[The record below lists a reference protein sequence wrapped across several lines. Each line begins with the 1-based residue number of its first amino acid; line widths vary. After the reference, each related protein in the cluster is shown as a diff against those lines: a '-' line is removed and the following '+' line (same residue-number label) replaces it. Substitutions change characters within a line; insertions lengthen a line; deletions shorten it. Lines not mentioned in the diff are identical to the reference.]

1 MVISNGGF
9 VFCYVT
15 NIDMKEKRLDENKQL
30 RERLDRLIVE
40 TQRNKQVQSLFD
52 QFTLTVVAAHGPKKL
67 FHLLLEAQKRFH
79 IDEIRLCLVDRYH
92 EVERLLTEGY
102 QHNYPGLSFIDTE
115 TSKMLISDLPD
126 TPIIGSNI
134 LNKYA
139 WLLSH
144 QDENIKNYQT
154 AALLPLKR
162 GNEIIGIQLLVS
174 TNVNQ
179 FNDINSLALLT
190 RLSAMVSI
198 SIENCI
204 NRQRILEQGY
214 QDGLTN
220 AYNRRYLNDRLKHE
234 VARCLRKK
242 TDLVCLFIDID
253 FFKKINDNYGHPVGD
268 AVLIKLVAL
277 MKEQVRA
284 GDIVARYGGEEFT
297 IILPDTS
304 IPLAHEIAER
314 IRLKVEN
321 QTLII
326 NDETINI
333 TISIGIASL
342 NQVRTET
349 KSHDSDAL
357 PITEQYLDKL
367 LIGKADEAL
376 YQAKQAGRNQV
387 VIKEMA
393 G

>member
-1 MVISNGGF
+1 M
-9 VFCYVT
+9 
-15 NIDMKEKRLDENKQL
+15 DMKEKRLDENKQL
-30 RERLDRLIVE
+30 RKRFDRLLKE
-40 TQRNKQVQSLFD
+40 TQRNEQVQSLFD
-52 QFTLTVVAAHGPKKL
+52 QFTLAVVAAHGPKKL

-126 TPIIGSNI
+126 DPIIGKNVLS
-134 LNKYA
+134 KYA
-139 WLLSH
+139 WLISH
-144 QDENIKNYQT
+144 QYKNKKNYQT

-162 GNEIIGIQLLVS
+162 GNEIIGIQLLIS
-174 TNVNQ
+174 TNANR
-179 FNDINSLALLT
+179 FNNTNNIALLT
-190 RLSAMVSI
+190 RLSAMISI
-198 SIENCI
+198 SIENGI

-220 AYNRRYLNDRLKHE
+220 AYNRRYLNDHLKHE

-253 FFKKINDNYGHPVGD
+253 FFKKINDNYGHQVGD
-268 AVLIKLVAL
+268 AVLIKLVTL

-304 IPLAHEIAER
+304 IQLAHEIAER
-314 IRLKVEN
+314 IRRKVED

-326 NDETINI
+326 NDETVHI
-333 TISIGIASL
+333 TISIGMASL
-342 NQVRTET
+342 KQIRAET
-349 KSHDSDAL
+349 NTHDKNAL

>member
-1 MVISNGGF
+1 M
-9 VFCYVT
+9 
-15 NIDMKEKRLDENKQL
+15 DMKEKRLDENKQL
-30 RERLDRLIVE
+30 RKRFDRLLKE
-40 TQRNKQVQSLFD
+40 TQRNEQVQSLFD
-52 QFTLTVVAAHGPKKL
+52 QFTLAVVAAHGPKKL

-126 TPIIGSNI
+126 DPIIGKNVLS
-134 LNKYA
+134 KYA
-139 WLLSH
+139 WLISH
-144 QDENIKNYQT
+144 QDKNKKNYQT

-162 GNEIIGIQLLVS
+162 GNEIIGIQLLIS
-174 TNVNQ
+174 TNANR
-179 FNDINSLALLT
+179 FNNTNNIALLT
-190 RLSAMVSI
+190 RLSAMISI
-198 SIENCI
+198 SIENGI

-220 AYNRRYLNDRLKHE
+220 AYNRRYLNDHLKHE

-253 FFKKINDNYGHPVGD
+253 FFKKINDNYGHQVGD
-268 AVLIKLVAL
+268 AVLIKLVTL

-304 IPLAHEIAER
+304 IQLAHEIAER
-314 IRLKVEN
+314 IRRKVED

-326 NDETINI
+326 NDETVHI
-333 TISIGIASL
+333 TISIGMASL
-342 NQVRTET
+342 KQIRAET
-349 KSHDSDAL
+349 NTHDKNAL

>member
-1 MVISNGGF
+1 
-9 VFCYVT
+9 
-15 NIDMKEKRLDENKQL
+15 MKETRLDENNQL
-30 RERLDRLIVE
+30 RERLDRLLTE
-40 TQRNKQVQSLFD
+40 THRNEQIQSLFD
-52 QFTLTVVAAHGPKKL
+52 QFTLAVVAAHGPKKL

-126 TPIIGSNI
+126 APIIGKNVLS
-134 LNKYA
+134 KYA
-139 WLLSH
+139 WLISH
-144 QDENIKNYQT
+144 QDKNKKHYQT

-162 GNEIIGIQLLVS
+162 GNEIIGIQLLIS
-174 TNVNQ
+174 TNANQ
-179 FNDINSLALLT
+179 FNDINSTALLT
-190 RLSAMVSI
+190 RLSAMISI

-220 AYNRRYLNDRLKHE
+220 AYNRRYLNDHLKNE

-253 FFKKINDNYGHPVGD
+253 FFKKINDNYGHQVGD
-268 AVLIKLVAL
+268 AVLIKLVTL

-297 IILPDTS
+297 VILPDTN
-304 IPLAHEIAER
+304 IQLAHEIAER
-314 IRLKVEN
+314 IRHKVED
-321 QTLII
+321 QQLVI
-326 NDETINI
+326 NDETIHI
-333 TISIGIASL
+333 TVSIGMASL
-342 NQVRTET
+342 NQV
-349 KSHDSDAL
+349 KSEMNTNDKDTLH
-357 PITEQYLDKL
+357 ITEQYLDKL

>member
-1 MVISNGGF
+1 
-9 VFCYVT
+9 
-15 NIDMKEKRLDENKQL
+15 MKETRLDENNQL
-30 RERLDRLIVE
+30 RERLDRLLTE
-40 TQRNKQVQSLFD
+40 THRNEQIQSLFD
-52 QFTLTVVAAHGPKKL
+52 QFTLAVVAAHGPKKL

-126 TPIIGSNI
+126 APIIGKNVLS
-134 LNKYA
+134 KYA
-139 WLLSH
+139 WLISH
-144 QDENIKNYQT
+144 QDKNKKHYQT

-162 GNEIIGIQLLVS
+162 GNETIGIQLLIS
-174 TNVNQ
+174 TNANQ
-179 FNDINSLALLT
+179 FNDINSTALLT
-190 RLSAMVSI
+190 RLSAMISI

-220 AYNRRYLNDRLKHE
+220 AYNRRYLNDHLKNE

-253 FFKKINDNYGHPVGD
+253 FFKKINDNYGHQVGD
-268 AVLIKLVAL
+268 AVLIKLVTL

-297 IILPDTS
+297 VILPDTN
-304 IPLAHEIAER
+304 IQLAHEIAER
-314 IRLKVEN
+314 IRHKVED
-321 QTLII
+321 QQLVI
-326 NDETINI
+326 NDETIHI
-333 TISIGIASL
+333 TVSIGMASL
-342 NQVRTET
+342 NQV
-349 KSHDSDAL
+349 KSEINTNDKDTLH
-357 PITEQYLDKL
+357 ITEQYLDKL

>member
-1 MVISNGGF
+1 M
-9 VFCYVT
+9 
-15 NIDMKEKRLDENKQL
+15 DMKEKRLDENKQL
-30 RERLDRLIVE
+30 RKRFDRLLKE
-40 TQRNKQVQSLFD
+40 TQRNEQVQSLFD
-52 QFTLTVVAAHGPKKL
+52 QFTLAVVAAHGPKKL

-126 TPIIGSNI
+126 DPIIGKNVLS
-134 LNKYA
+134 KYA
-139 WLLSH
+139 WLISH
-144 QDENIKNYQT
+144 QDKNKKNYQT

-162 GNEIIGIQLLVS
+162 GNEIIGIQLLIS
-174 TNVNQ
+174 TNANR
-179 FNDINSLALLT
+179 FNNTNNIALLT
-190 RLSAMVSI
+190 RLSAMISI
-198 SIENCI
+198 SIENGI

-220 AYNRRYLNDRLKHE
+220 AYNRRYLNDHLKHE

-253 FFKKINDNYGHPVGD
+253 FFKKINDNYGHQVGD
-268 AVLIKLVAL
+268 AVLIKLVTL

-304 IPLAHEIAER
+304 IQLAHEIAER
-314 IRLKVEN
+314 IRRKVED

-326 NDETINI
+326 NDETVHI
-333 TISIGIASL
+333 TISIGMASL
-342 NQVRTET
+342 NQIRSEA
-349 KSHDSDAL
+349 KANDKDAL
-357 PITEQYLDKL
+357 HATEKYLDKL

-376 YQAKQAGRNQV
+376 YQAKQAGRNQI
-387 VIKEMA
+387 VIKTMA